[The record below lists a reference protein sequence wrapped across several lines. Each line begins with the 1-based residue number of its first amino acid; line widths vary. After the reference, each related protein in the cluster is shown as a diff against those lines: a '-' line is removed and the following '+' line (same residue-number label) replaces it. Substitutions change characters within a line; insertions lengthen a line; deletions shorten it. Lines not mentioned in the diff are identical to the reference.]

1 MSVNGMRTNPLH
13 VILEQWNIILF
24 SALAAGLLATAF
36 SFLTPLQYSSSV
48 RVLITQPGT
57 AGLDPYTVL
66 KATESIANS
75 LTQLIYSSTFFT
87 NVIQQNASVDPTYFP
102 QDELSK
108 RRLWRRTLDVS
119 VTPSTG
125 ILTLTA
131 YHPSRE
137 QARGLVEGAAREMAL
152 QAPNYFGTSVR
163 IQVIDAPL
171 DSRWFARPRFVSNAA
186 LGFFIGALLG
196 TAWILSRKPAR
207 HEI

>member
-1 MSVNGMRTNPLH
+1 MRSTPLI
-13 VILEQWNIILF
+13 VFLEQWNVIVI
-24 SALAAGLLATAF
+24 SAVVAAILATAF

-75 LTQLIYSSTFFT
+75 LTQLVYSSTFFT
-87 NVIQQNASVDPTYFP
+87 NVIQQNAVVDPTYFP
-102 QDELSK
+102 QDELRK
-108 RRLWRRTLDVS
+108 RKLWRQTLDIS

-131 YHPSRE
+131 YHPTRE
-137 QARGLVEGAAREMAL
+137 QARALVEGAAKELAL

-163 IQVIDAPL
+163 IQVIDSPL
-171 DSRWFARPRFVSNAA
+171 DSRWFARPKFASNA
-186 LGFFIGALLG
+186 LVGFLVGALLG
-196 TAWILSRKPAR
+196 AAWVLTRKPS
-207 HEI
+207 HHSV